1 MSKVKMKELDWIAT
15 GKQYVGL
22 REVKGARHNPTIQMM
37 LKYLGAWWTDDE
49 TPWCGVFTAYCLKK
63 NGIAIPK
70 HWYRA
75 LDYKNYGAKLS
86 KPCYGCIAIK
96 TRKGGGHV
104 TFVVGKTKDGR
115 LVCLG
120 GNQNDMVNYAV
131 YKASDFEEFRWY
143 GRTNTPLQGRY
154 NLPVLNVSATKVTE
168 A

>member
-1 MSKVKMKELDWIAT
+1 MSKLKELDWIAT

-22 REVKGARHNPTIQMM
+22 REVKGARHNPNIQMM

-63 NGIAIPK
+63 NGITIPK

-75 LDYKNYGAKLS
+75 LDYKNYGHRLT
-86 KPCYGCIAIK
+86 KPAYGCIAIK

-104 TFVVGKTKDGR
+104 CFVVGKTKDGR

-120 GNQNDMVNYAV
+120 GNQNDMVCYAV
-131 YKASDFEEFRWY
+131 YKASDFDEFRWY
-143 GRTNTPLQGRY
+143 GRGTRPLEGRY
-154 NLPVLNVSATKVTE
+154 DLPVLNVSATKVTE

>member
-1 MSKVKMKELDWIAT
+1 MKELDWIAT
-15 GKQYVGL
+15 GKQYVGI
-22 REVKGARHNPTIQMM
+22 REVKGARHNPNIQMM

-63 NGIAIPK
+63 NGIVIPK

-104 TFVVGKTKDGR
+104 AFVVGKTKDGR

-131 YKASDFEEFRWY
+131 YRASDFEEFRWY

-154 NLPVLNVSATKVTE
+154 DLPVLNVSATKVTE

>member
-1 MSKVKMKELDWIAT
+1 MKELDWIAT
-15 GKQYVGL
+15 GKQYVGV

-75 LDYKNYGAKLS
+75 LDYKNYGAKLT

-104 TFVVGKTKDGR
+104 CFVVGKTKDGR

-120 GNQNDMVNYAV
+120 GNQNDMVCYAV

-154 NLPVLNVSATKVTE
+154 DLPVLNVSATKVTE

>member
-15 GKQYVGL
+15 GKQYVGV
-22 REVKGARHNPTIQMM
+22 REVKGARHNPNIQMM

-63 NGIAIPK
+63 NGIVIPK

-131 YKASDFEEFRWY
+131 YSASDFEEFRWY

-154 NLPVLNVSATKVTE
+154 DLPVLNVSATKVTE

>member
-1 MSKVKMKELDWIAT
+1 MNELDWIAT

-22 REVKGARHNPTIQMM
+22 REVKGVRHHPTIQMM

-63 NGIAIPK
+63 NGIVIPK

-96 TRKGGGHV
+96 TREGGGHV
-104 TFVVGKTKDGR
+104 TFVVGQTKDGR

-120 GNQNDMVNYAV
+120 GNQNDSISYAV
-131 YKASDFEEFRWY
+131 YKASDFDEFRWY

-154 NLPVLNVSATKVTE
+154 DLPVLNVSATRVSE

>member
-1 MSKVKMKELDWIAT
+1 MKMKELDWIAT
-15 GKQYVGL
+15 GKQYVGV
-22 REVKGARHNPTIQMM
+22 REVKGARHNPNIQMM

-75 LDYKNYGAKLS
+75 LDYKSYGAKLS

-104 TFVVGKTKDGR
+104 AFVVGKTKDGR

-120 GNQNDMVNYAV
+120 GNQNDMVCYAV

-154 NLPVLNVSATKVTE
+154 DLPVLNVSATKVTE

>member
-1 MSKVKMKELDWIAT
+1 MSNVRLKELDWIAT

-22 REVKGARHNPTIQMM
+22 REVKGARHNPNIQMM
-37 LKYLGAWWTDDE
+37 LKYLGAWWKDDE

-63 NGIAIPK
+63 NGIVIPK

-104 TFVVGKTKDGR
+104 CFVVGKTKDGR

-154 NLPVLNVSATKVTE
+154 DLPVLNVSATKVTE

>member
-1 MSKVKMKELDWIAT
+1 MKMKELDWIAT
-15 GKQYVGL
+15 GKQYVGV
-22 REVKGARHNPTIQMM
+22 REVKGARHNPNIQMM

-63 NGIAIPK
+63 NGIVIPK

-104 TFVVGKTKDGR
+104 AFVVGKTKDGR

-120 GNQNDMVNYAV
+120 GNQNDMVCYAV

-154 NLPVLNVSATKVTE
+154 DLPVLNVSATKVTE

>member
-1 MSKVKMKELDWIAT
+1 MNGLRELDWIKTA
-15 GKQYVGL
+15 KELVGT
-22 REVKGARHNPTIQMM
+22 REIKGRLHNPKIIMM
-37 LKYLGAWWTDDE
+37 LKYLGSWWLEDE

-75 LDYKNYGAKLS
+75 LDYKNYGHKLT
-86 KPCYGCIAIK
+86 KPAYGCIAIK
-96 TRKGGGHV
+96 TRNGGGHV
-104 TFVVGKTKDGR
+104 TFVVGKTKDGK

-131 YKASDFEEFRWY
+131 YPVNAFDEFRWY
-143 GRTNTPLQGRY
+143 GRGTRPLDARY
-154 NLPVLNVSATKVTE
+154 NLPVLNVTATKVTE

>member
-1 MSKVKMKELDWIAT
+1 MKMKELDWIAD

-22 REVKGARHNPTIQMM
+22 REVKGARHNPNIQMM
-37 LKYLGAWWTDDE
+37 LKYLGAWWKDDE

-63 NGIAIPK
+63 NGIVIPK

-86 KPCYGCIAIK
+86 KPAYGCIAIK

-104 TFVVGKTKDGR
+104 CFVVGKTKDGR

-120 GNQNDMVNYAV
+120 GNQNDMVCYAV

-143 GRTNTPLQGRY
+143 GRTTRPLEGRY
-154 NLPVLNVSATKVTE
+154 NLPVLNVSATRVTE

>member
-22 REVKGARHNPTIQMM
+22 REVKGARHNPNIQMM
-37 LKYLGAWWTDDE
+37 LKYLGAWWNDDE

-63 NGIAIPK
+63 NGIVIPK

-104 TFVVGKTKDGR
+104 CFVVGKTKDGR

-120 GNQNDMVNYAV
+120 GNQNDMVCYAV
-131 YKASDFEEFRWY
+131 YKSSDFEEFRWY
-143 GRTNTPLQGRY
+143 GRGTRPLEGRY